1 MINNKPK
8 PNRPPGNNPGP
19 NNKSGQGQG
28 RKPGRPG
35 GGQGGQRPQK
45 PSIVTN
51 LTTSRGQAVR
61 AQRRS
66 QQDAERI
73 ANQYVTA
80 ASKSAPGKA
89 PDAQPTRPGRANT
102 IDDRPVLKIIG
113 LGGMD
118 GGGSKNMILV
128 EYKDD
133 AVVLDCGNDLS
144 VDLPGIN
151 YGIADTAYLEQIKH
165 KLRAYVIT
173 HGHLDHIGGLPHIVP
188 QLPAP
193 IYGSKF
199 TIGRVEEIFEN
210 FGLPM
215 PDGFELKTV
224 TMNENTH
231 ERLKIGE
238 FFVELIRVTHSIPG
252 STVIVLDTPVGRIIN
267 TGDFRLD
274 PNPLDHERTDVERLT
289 ELGNEGVLALLSES
303 TTTER
308 LGRTPSE
315 STIEQSFKDIMD
327 NAPGRIFVGLFSTN
341 MNRVQMIINAAVHH
355 NKKVAMDGRSMVST
369 LEMAVRHGFVRIP
382 KGTFVPIASAATMKD
397 TDLVVVCTGSQGEPS
412 SALQR
417 MSNGEHRHVKLKE
430 QDTVILSST
439 PIPYSGN
446 DAKIRV
452 MVDDFLKKGV
462 HVFRHET
469 RELDGIGPLHVS
481 GHASRDEYADMIN
494 MTKPKFFIPIYGDFT
509 AKRYHVDLAIEQGIP
524 RASTLNVDNG
534 EVIAL
539 TPDKMELAGEVPHG
553 TILVDQT
560 GAIVSNVVVKDRVLL
575 SEEGLVAVVLTVD
588 KKNGV
593 LLTSP
598 DIISR
603 GFIYMR
609 DNEEIMNGLR
619 IELKRAVQQRFKR
632 VDLDRFKV
640 ELKEH
645 ITHYLFEH
653 TQRSPIVIPVIN
665 VISGAGGGNAAKA
678 AKQGQGDLG
687 RQGSQQPGAPG
698 QSPDQP
704 PAEHP
709 KTPEEIAAE
718 QQKRFQEMR
727 ARLLTQDARV
737 D

>member
-1 MINNKPK
+1 MQPNNNDNKPSK
-8 PNRPPGNNPGP
+8 PPRSNAGGKPQGGP
-19 NNKSGQGQG
+19 RRG
-28 RKPGRPG
+28 G
-35 GGQGGQRPQK
+35 GGQGRGGNAKGGSK
-45 PSIVTN
+45 PIVSN

-66 QQDAERI
+66 QQDAQRI
-73 ANQYVTA
+73 ANQYLA
-80 ASKSAPGKA
+80 A
-89 PDAQPTRPGRANT
+89 DAVKPTRANVV
-102 IDDRPVLKIIG
+102 DDRPRLKIIG

-128 EYKDD
+128 EYIND
-133 AVVLDCGNDLS
+133 AVILDCGNDLG

-151 YGIADTAYLEQIKH
+151 YGIVDTAYLEQIKH
-165 KLRAYVIT
+165 KLRAYIIT

-188 QLPAP
+188 KFPAP

-215 PDGFELKTV
+215 PEGFELKTV
-224 TMNENTH
+224 TMNEDTH

-238 FFVELIRVTHSIPG
+238 FFVELVRVTHSIPG
-252 STVIVLDTPVGRIIN
+252 STLIVLDTPVGRILN

-274 PNPLDHERTDVERLT
+274 PNPLDHERTDTERLI

-308 LGRTPSE
+308 PGRTPSE

-382 KGTFVPIASAATMKD
+382 KGTFVPIANAATMKD
-397 TDLVVVCTGSQGEPS
+397 SDLVVVCTGSQGEPS

-446 DAKIRV
+446 DSHIRV
-452 MVDDFLKKGV
+452 MVDDLLKKGV

-469 RELDGIGPLHVS
+469 REVDGIGPLHVS

-509 AKRYHVDLAIEQGIP
+509 AKKYHTDLAVEQGIP
-524 RASTLNVDNG
+524 RASILNVGNG

-553 TILVDQT
+553 TVLVDQT
-560 GAIVSNVVVKDRVLL
+560 GAVVSNVVVKDRVLL
-575 SEEGLVAVVLTVD
+575 SEEGLLAIVLTVD
-588 KKNGV
+588 KKTGN
-593 LLTSP
+593 LLSSP

-619 IELKRAVQQRFKR
+619 MELKRAVQQRFKR
-632 VDLDRFKV
+632 IDLDRFKA
-640 ELKEH
+640 ELKDH
-645 ITHYLFEH
+645 VTHYLFEH

-665 VISGAGGGNAAKA
+665 VISGGGG
-678 AKQGQGDLG
+678 KQPAGDG
-687 RQGSQQPGAPG
+687 KKGGNQQPVKEK
-698 QSPDQP
+698 S
-704 PAEHP
+704 
-709 KTPEEIAAE
+709 PEEVAAE

-727 ARLLTQDARV
+727 ARLLTQDPRT

>member
-1 MINNKPK
+1 MQPNDKPTSSK
-8 PNRPPGNNPGP
+8 PPR
-19 NNKSGQGQG
+19 S
-28 RKPGRPG
+28 G
-35 GGQGGQRPQK
+35 GGNRRPDNRGRGGKGPQK
-45 PSIVTN
+45 PTAQISSN
-51 LTTSRGQAVR
+51 LSTSRGQAVR
-61 AQRRS
+61 AQKRS
-66 QQDAERI
+66 QMDAQRI
-73 ANQYVTA
+73 ANQHLPA
-80 ASKSAPGKA
+80 EQLAKP
-89 PDAQPTRPGRANT
+89 RANV
-102 IDDRPVLKIIG
+102 IDDSPRLKIIG

-128 EYKDD
+128 EYQND
-133 AVVLDCGNDLS
+133 AVILDCGNDLG

-151 YGIADTAYLEQIKH
+151 YGIADTAYLEQIRP
-165 KLRAYVIT
+165 KLKAYIIT

-188 QLPAP
+188 KFPAP

-215 PDGFELKTV
+215 PDGFELQTV

-231 ERLKIGE
+231 ERLKVGE
-238 FFVELIRVTHSIPG
+238 FFVELVRITHSIPG

-274 PNPLDHERTDVERLT
+274 PNPLDHERTDTERLI
-289 ELGNEGVLALLSES
+289 ELGNQGVLALLSES

-308 LGRTPSE
+308 MGRTPSE
-315 STIEQSFKDIMD
+315 STIEQTFKDIMG

-341 MNRVQMIINAAVHH
+341 MNRVQMIINAAVHSG
-355 NKKVAMDGRSMVST
+355 KKVAMDGRSMVST

-382 KGTFVPIASAATMKD
+382 KGTFVPIASVGTMQD
-397 TDLVVVCTGSQGEPS
+397 QNVVIVCTGSQGEPS

-417 MSNGEHRHVKLKE
+417 MSNGEHRHIKLKE

-446 DAKIRV
+446 DAAIRT
-452 MVDDFLKKGV
+452 MVDELLKKQV

-469 RELDGIGPLHVS
+469 REVDGIGPLHVS
-481 GHASRDEYADMIN
+481 GHSSRDEYADMIN
-494 MTKPKFFIPIYGDFT
+494 MTKPKFFIPIYGDYT
-509 AKRYHVDLAIEQGIP
+509 AKKYHVDLAVEQGIP
-524 RASTLNVDNG
+524 RANTMNVGNG
-534 EVIAL
+534 EIIAL
-539 TPDKMELAGEVPHG
+539 TTDKMELVGEVPHG

-575 SEEGLVAVVLTVD
+575 SEEGLVAVVLTID
-588 KKNGV
+588 KKTGN
-593 LLTSP
+593 LSTSP

-619 IELKRAVQQRFKR
+619 NELKRAVQQRYKR
-632 VDLDRFKV
+632 VDLDRFKL

-645 ITHYLFEH
+645 VTHYLFEH
-653 TQRSPIVIPVIN
+653 TQRSPIVIPVVN
-665 VISGAGGGNAAKA
+665 VISGGGGGAGSAKPQTA
-678 AKQGQGDLG
+678 EQKKAGE
-687 RQGSQQPGAPG
+687 QP
-698 QSPDQP
+698 
-704 PAEHP
+704 P
-709 KTPEEIAAE
+709 KTPEQIAAD

-727 ARLLTQDARV
+727 ARLLTQDPRV

>member
-1 MINNKPK
+1 MESNNKPNK
-8 PNRPPGNNPGP
+8 PPRAPKAPARGGDRN
-19 NNKSGQGQG
+19 
-28 RKPGRPG
+28 G
-35 GGQGGQRPQK
+35 GGKKPRPSKGQNQM
-45 PSIVTN
+45 SST
-51 LTTSRGQAVR
+51 LSTSRGQAVR

-66 QQDAERI
+66 QQDAQRI
-73 ANQYVTA
+73 ANQYLTA
-80 ASKSAPGKA
+80 ENRPK
-89 PDAQPTRPGRANT
+89 QPRANV
-102 IDDRPVLKIIG
+102 IDDSPRLKIIG

-128 EYKDD
+128 EYMDD
-133 AVVLDCGNDLS
+133 AVIMDCGNDLG

-151 YGIADTAYLEQIKH
+151 YGIADTAYLEQIRH
-165 KLRAYVIT
+165 KLRAYIIT
-173 HGHLDHIGGLPHIVP
+173 HGHLDHIGGLPHIAP
-188 QLPAP
+188 KFPAP

-224 TMNENTH
+224 TMNEDTH
-231 ERLKIGE
+231 ERLKIGP
-238 FFVELIRVTHSIPG
+238 FFVELVRVTHSIPG
-252 STVIVLDTPVGRIIN
+252 STIIVLDTPVGRIVN

-274 PNPLDHERTDVERLT
+274 PNPLDHERTDIDRLNQ
-289 ELGNEGVLALLSES
+289 LGSEGVLALLSES

-308 LGRTPSE
+308 MGRTPSE
-315 STIEQSFKDIMD
+315 STIEQSYIDIMD
-327 NAPGRIFVGLFSTN
+327 NAPGRIFIGVFSTN
-341 MNRVQMIINAAVHH
+341 MNRIQMIVNAAVHH
-355 NKKVAMDGRSMVST
+355 NKKVAIDGRSMVST
-369 LEMAVRHGFVRIP
+369 LEMAVRHGFMRIP
-382 KGTFVPIASAATMKD
+382 KGTFVPIASAAAFKD
-397 TDLVVVCTGSQGEPS
+397 HELVVVCTGSQGEPS

-446 DAKIRV
+446 DSNIRT
-452 MVDDFLKKGV
+452 MVDELFKKGV
-462 HVFRHET
+462 HVYRHET
-469 RELDGIGPLHVS
+469 REVDGIGPLHVS

-509 AKRYHVDLAIEQGIP
+509 SKRYHVDLAIEQGIP
-524 RASTLNVDNG
+524 RAHTLNVGNG

-539 TPDKMELAGEVPHG
+539 TADKMEVLGEVPHG
-553 TILVDQT
+553 TVLVDQT
-560 GAIVSNVVVKDRVLL
+560 GAIVNNVVVKDRVLL

-588 KKNGV
+588 RKTGS
-593 LLTSP
+593 LMTSP

-619 IELKRAVQQRFKR
+619 TELKRAVQQRFKR
-632 VDLDRFKV
+632 VDLDRFKA
-640 ELKEH
+640 ELKDH
-645 ITHYLFEH
+645 VTHYLFEH

-665 VISGAGGGNAAKA
+665 IIAGNGGGGS
-678 AKQGQGDLG
+678 KQAGDKK
-687 RQGSQQPGAPG
+687 QA
-698 QSPDQP
+698 DK
-704 PAEHP
+704 PAEVQ
-709 KTPEEIAAE
+709 KTPEEVAAD

-727 ARLLTQDARV
+727 ARLLTQDPRT

>member
-1 MINNKPK
+1 MQPNNNNKPN
-8 PNRPPGNNPGP
+8 PNKGRQGNSKG
-19 NNKSGQGQG
+19 
-28 RKPGRPG
+28 
-35 GGQGGQRPQK
+35 K
-45 PSIVTN
+45 PSAPISSGLN
-51 LTTSRGQAVR
+51 TSRGQAVR

-66 QQDAERI
+66 QQDAQRI
-73 ANQYVTA
+73 ANQYLTA
-80 ASKSAPGKA
+80 ENKPAAKP
-89 PDAQPTRPGRANT
+89 QRANY
-102 IDDRPVLKIIG
+102 IDDNPRLKIIG

-133 AVVLDCGNDLS
+133 AVIMDCGNDLG

-151 YGIADTAYLEQIKH
+151 YGIADTAYLEQIKP
-165 KLRAYVIT
+165 KLRAYLIT

-188 QLPAP
+188 KFPAP

-199 TIGRVEEIFEN
+199 SIGRVEEIFEN

-231 ERLKIGE
+231 ERLKVGE
-238 FFVELIRVTHSIPG
+238 FFVELVRVTHSIPG

-308 LGRTPSE
+308 PGRTPSE
-315 STIEQSFKDIMD
+315 STIEKSFIDIMD

-382 KGTFVPIASAATMKD
+382 KGTFVPIASASTMKD

-446 DAKIRV
+446 DEKIRT
-452 MVDDFLKKGV
+452 MVDDLLKKGV
-462 HVFRHET
+462 HVYRHET
-469 RELDGIGPLHVS
+469 REVDGIGPLHVS

-494 MTKPKFFIPIYGDFT
+494 MTKPKFFVPIYGDFT
-509 AKRYHVDLAIEQGIP
+509 AKKYHVDLAVEQGIP
-524 RASTLNVDNG
+524 RANTLNVGNG
-534 EVIAL
+534 EVITF
-539 TPDKMELAGEVPHG
+539 TPDKMEVSGEVPHG
-553 TILVDQT
+553 TVLVDQT

-575 SEEGLVAVVLTVD
+575 SEEGLVAIVLTVD
-588 KKNGV
+588 KKTGS
-593 LLTSP
+593 LMTSP

-632 VDLDRFKV
+632 VDLDRFKL

-645 ITHYLFEH
+645 VMHYLFEH

-665 VISGAGGGNAAKA
+665 VISGGSGKPQQA
-678 AKQGQGDLG
+678 QGDKKANP
-687 RQGSQQPGAPG
+687 QGSQKPEDAPK
-698 QSPDQP
+698 SPEQ
-704 PAEHP
+704 
-709 KTPEEIAAE
+709 IAAD

-727 ARLLTQDARV
+727 ARLLTQDPRV